1 MKNRIY
7 LPIIFMLLFLF
18 IVAFSSCGGPHEPPA
33 PAPKNATV
41 DILKIGKADCIII
54 NTGSEII
61 MIDTGE
67 EENLDSV
74 HAYMQANGYDKI
86 DLLIITHYDKDH
98 IGGAAEIIS
107 TYSVNTVFESR
118 FTSSDARYY
127 DYHHALNKNGYS
139 ASKLQGDYKF
149 QSADCTIEIN
159 VPREKKYANDQDN
172 NSSLVV
178 SLTLGEKKLIFM
190 GDAMEERVEE
200 IIGAD
205 YRDYD
210 LIKLPHHGS
219 YLENYEELLEKLK
232 PSYAVS
238 TDSKKNPTDENTL
251 NLLNSLGIS
260 TYQTRHGGVHIEIS
274 ASEIVVTQ

>member
-54 NTGSEII
+54 NTGAEII

-67 EENLDSV
+67 KENLDTINS
-74 HAYMQANGYDKI
+74 YMKSNGYDKI

-118 FTSSDARYY
+118 FTSSDSEYY
-127 DYHHALNKNGYS
+127 DYHIALNKNGYS
-139 ASKLQGDYKF
+139 ASKLQADYTF
-149 QSADCTIEIN
+149 YSGDCTFEIN
-159 VPREKKYANDQDN
+159 VPKASKYSNDKDN
-172 NSSLVV
+172 NSSLIVTM
-178 SLTLGEKKLIFM
+178 TLGEKKLIFM
-190 GDAMEERVEE
+190 GDAKEARVEE
-200 IIGAD
+200 VID
-205 YRDYD
+205 LYQDYD
-210 LIKLPHHGS
+210 LIKLPHHGT
-219 YLENYEELLEKLK
+219 YLENYSALLDGLN

-238 TDSKKNPTDENTL
+238 TDSKKNPTDEKTL
-251 NLLNSLGIS
+251 ALLNSKGIL
-260 TYQTRHGGVHIEIS
+260 TYQTKNGGVRIEVS
-274 ASEIVVTQ
+274 PSEITVGQ